1 MRSSVILVGVLAAS
15 VAISSCSSDG
25 NSGGSPTTP
34 GGGGGTPT
42 PTSVTIA
49 IVATMGN
56 QSYVPNP
63 VPVGGN
69 EQIVFRNND
78 TVAHRIV
85 MDDNSVDFGTLSP
98 GASSPARAVSS
109 GSFHCTIHPSMV
121 GSINTATAPEP
132 PPGSGDGY

>member
-1 MRSSVILVGVLAAS
+1 MRSSVILVGVLAA
-15 VAISSCSSDG
+15 AGAASSCSSNG
-25 NSGGSPTTP
+25 NSGGTPTNP
-34 GGGGGTPT
+34 GGGGTPT
-42 PTSVTIA
+42 PTSVTIS

-78 TVAHRIV
+78 TVAHRII

-98 GASSPARAVSS
+98 GASSPARAVAT